1 MRLVLVGIFL
11 IASQSRPGRFE
22 GGSYTTCPDLQES
35 LVQNTAYVEASE
47 SDLLRFAKSKPFAKC
62 PVANCAGQDIK
73 VWMEIRVEN
82 VFCAT
87 AENGPPEMQKA
98 AVNAAME
105 MKFKKNK
112 KHALSS
118 NVVGTLHFKFN

>member
-1 MRLVLVGIFL
+1 LRRTRHKGIDGD
-11 IASQSRPGRFE
+11 Q
-22 GGSYTTCPDLQES
+22 
-35 LVQNTAYVEASE
+35 
-47 SDLLRFAKSKPFAKC
+47 
-62 PVANCAGQDIK
+62 
-73 VWMEIRVEN
+73 VEN

-118 NVVGTLHFKFN
+118 NVVGTLHFKFT